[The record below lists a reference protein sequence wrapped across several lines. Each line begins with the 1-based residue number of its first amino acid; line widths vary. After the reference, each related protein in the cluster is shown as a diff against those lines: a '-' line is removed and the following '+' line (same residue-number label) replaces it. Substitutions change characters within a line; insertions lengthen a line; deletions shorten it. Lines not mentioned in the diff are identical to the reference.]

1 MKLSKLIPWVLVA
14 ATLVAGQEA
23 WAHGPRTRVGV
34 YVGVPVGVS
43 VWGPAW
49 YPAPYYYPPYPPQVV
64 VMPPSQPP
72 VYIEQTPPAEAA
84 TQPYWYYC
92 ASAKGY
98 YPYVRECPE
107 GWQQVLPQPEK

>member
-1 MKLSKLIPWVLVA
+1 MKLSKLILGLLVA
-14 ATLVAGQEA
+14 ATAVAGQEA
-23 WAHGPRTRVGV
+23 WAHGSRTRVGV

-43 VWGPAW
+43 VWGPGW
-49 YPAPYYYPPYPPQVV
+49 YPPLYSPYYYPPQVV

-72 VYIEQTPPAEAA
+72 VYVEQAPSAEVPA
-84 TQPYWYYC
+84 QHYWYYC
-92 ASAKGY
+92 GSAKGY